1 MINESCDSMSNYE
14 YIIQK
19 IQDLNDRISEIDE
32 QLEDINID
40 VELCQTL
47 MDYIKGESF
56 EINNGQVVNSL
67 TNKIDS
73 LNKKRDTLGQLQ
85 TKLVQQRIEFSSET

>member
-1 MINESCDSMSNYE
+1 MSNYE
-14 YIIQK
+14 SIIQK
-19 IQDLNDRISEIDE
+19 IQDLNDRISEIEE

-40 VELCQTL
+40 MELCQTL

-56 EINNGQVVNSL
+56 EINNGHVVNSL

-73 LNKKRDTLGQLQ
+73 LNKKRDTLKQLHMR
-85 TKLVQQRIEFSSET
+85 LVSQRIELSGET

>member
-1 MINESCDSMSNYE
+1 MSNYE
-14 YIIQK
+14 SIIQK
-19 IQDLNDRISEIDE
+19 IQDLNDRISEIEE

-40 VELCQTL
+40 MELCQNL

-56 EINNGQVVNSL
+56 EINNGRVVNSL

-73 LNKKRDTLGQLQ
+73 LNKKRDTLEKLHM
-85 TKLVQQRIEFSSET
+85 KLVLQRIELSGET

>member
-1 MINESCDSMSNYE
+1 MKVGDSTSNYE

-40 VELCQTL
+40 MELCQTL
-47 MDYIKGESF
+47 MDYIKSESF

-73 LNKKRDTLGQLQ
+73 LNKKRDTLRQLK
-85 TKLVQQRIEFSSET
+85 TKLVQQRIELSGET

>member
-1 MINESCDSMSNYE
+1 MGDNMSNYE
-14 YIIQK
+14 SIIQK
-19 IQDLNDRISEIDE
+19 IQDLNYRISEIQE

-40 VELCQTL
+40 MELCQTL

-56 EINNGQVVNSL
+56 EINNSQVVNSL

-73 LNKKRDTLGQLQ
+73 LNKKRDTLGKLQ
-85 TKLVQQRIEFSSET
+85 MRLVLQRIELSGET

>member
-1 MINESCDSMSNYE
+1 MINESGDSMSNYE

-19 IQDLNDRISEIDE
+19 IQDLNDRISEIEE

-40 VELCQTL
+40 MDLCQTL

-56 EINNGQVVNSL
+56 EINNSRVVNSL

>member
-1 MINESCDSMSNYE
+1 MSNYE
-14 YIIQK
+14 SIIQK

-40 VELCQTL
+40 VDLCQNL
-47 MDYIKGESF
+47 MEYIKSGSF
-56 EINNGQVVNSL
+56 EINNVLVVDSMIVNSL
-67 TNKIDS
+67 TTKIDR
-73 LNKKRDTLGQLQ
+73 LNKKRDALDQLQ

>member
-1 MINESCDSMSNYE
+1 MGDNMSNYE
-14 YIIQK
+14 SIIQK
-19 IQDLNDRISEIDE
+19 IQDLNDRISEIQE

-40 VELCQTL
+40 MELCQTL

-56 EINNGQVVNSL
+56 EINNSQVVNSL

-73 LNKKRDTLGQLQ
+73 LNKKRDTLEKLQ
-85 TKLVQQRIEFSSET
+85 MRLVLQRIELSGET

>member
-1 MINESCDSMSNYE
+1 MSNYE
-14 YIIQK
+14 SIIQK

-40 VELCQTL
+40 MELCQNL
-47 MDYIKGESF
+47 MDYIEGESF
-56 EINNGQVVNSL
+56 EINNGRVVNSL

-73 LNKKRDTLGQLQ
+73 LNKKRDTLEQLQ
-85 TKLVQQRIEFSSET
+85 TRLVQQRIALSAET

>member
-1 MINESCDSMSNYE
+1 MKVGDSMSNYE

-19 IQDLNDRISEIDE
+19 IQDLNDRISEIEE

-40 VELCQTL
+40 MELCQTL
-47 MDYIKGESF
+47 MDFIKGESF
-56 EINNGQVVNSL
+56 GINNGQVVNSL

-73 LNKKRDTLGQLQ
+73 LNKKRDTLRQLQ

>member
-1 MINESCDSMSNYE
+1 MSNYE
-14 YIIQK
+14 SIIQK
-19 IQDLNDRISEIDE
+19 IQDLNDRISEIEE

-40 VELCQTL
+40 MELCQTL

-73 LNKKRDTLGQLQ
+73 LNKKRNTLGQLK
-85 TKLVQQRIEFSSET
+85 TKLVQQRIELSGET

>member
-1 MINESCDSMSNYE
+1 MKMGDNMSNYE
-14 YIIQK
+14 SIIQK
-19 IQDLNDRISEIDE
+19 IQDLNDKISEIEE

-40 VELCQTL
+40 MELCQTL
-47 MDYIKGESF
+47 MDFIKGESF

-73 LNKKRDTLGQLQ
+73 LNKKRDTLRQLQ